1 MMSILARRRDLDAPG
16 NTFQQDRLDEVEK
29 VRETFLKTVSGSV
42 HSLRY
47 IALAEVSEVALDWR
61 EDYTRNGTHR
71 RWWRIVRDDDG
82 VPREVREIPEWE
94 GERVRVYVENAKT
107 EDIDRFDGMPFTMS
121 ALSR

>member
-1 MMSILARRRDLDAPG
+1 M
-16 NTFQQDRLDEVEK
+16 DEVEK
-29 VRETFLKTVSGSV
+29 VRETFLKTISGSV

-61 EDYTRNGTHR
+61 EDYTRNGTYR

-107 EDIDRFDGMPFTMS
+107 EDIDCFDGMPFTMS

>member
-1 MMSILARRRDLDAPG
+1 M
-16 NTFQQDRLDEVEK
+16 DEVEK

-61 EDYTRNGTHR
+61 EDYTRNGTYR

-107 EDIDRFDGMPFTMS
+107 EDIDCFDGMAFTMS
-121 ALSR
+121 TLLDDSSFD